1 MNKGKCDK
9 EKYDAQQ
16 AKEMIADILK
26 DAETI
31 NLKNIERG
39 KYFRIVA
46 DVFVDG
52 ESLTDEMIE
61 AGMAVAYDGR
71 TKTKDWCE

>member
-1 MNKGKCDK
+1 
-9 EKYDAQQ
+9 
-16 AKEMIADILK
+16 MIADILK

-52 ESLTDEMIE
+52 KSLADELIE
-61 AGMAVAYDGR
+61 AGLAVADDGG